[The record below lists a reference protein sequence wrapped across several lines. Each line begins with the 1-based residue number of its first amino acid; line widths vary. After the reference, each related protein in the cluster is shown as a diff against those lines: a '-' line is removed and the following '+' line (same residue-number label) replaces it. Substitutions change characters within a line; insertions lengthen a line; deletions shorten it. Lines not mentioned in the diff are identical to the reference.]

1 MIFLKLTVF
10 VALAYN
16 VCAQNFGLYPRE
28 SETREVKKLDGVWN
42 FRIIPMGDDQNI
54 GFTQKWFS
62 QPLQLVRYLILVLK
76 KSLHFSIK
84 NVHSIY
90 EVIPQILFIKGLSVN
105 QTLFWTLFEQK
116 INKIYVI
123 EFYRICV

>member
-16 VCAQNFGLYPRE
+16 VCAQNLGLYPRE

-42 FRIIPMGDDQNI
+42 FRIIPMGEDEDI
-54 GFTQKWFS
+54 GFTKKWYS

-76 KSLHFSIK
+76 KSLQFSVK
-84 NVHSIY
+84 NFPLY
-90 EVIPQILFIKGLSVN
+90 L
-105 QTLFWTLFEQK
+105 
-116 INKIYVI
+116 
-123 EFYRICV
+123 

>member
-16 VCAQNFGLYPRE
+16 VCAQNLGLYPRE

-84 NVHSIY
+84 NFHSIY
-90 EVIPQILFIKGLSVN
+90 EVIH
-105 QTLFWTLFEQK
+105 
-116 INKIYVI
+116 
-123 EFYRICV
+123 

>member
-10 VALAYN
+10 VVLAYN
-16 VCAQNFGLYPRE
+16 VCAQNLGLYPRE

-84 NVHSIY
+84 NFHSIY

-123 EFYRICV
+123 